1 VSRFEQKGFRFVGMK
16 FMKAS
21 QTLAEQHYA
30 VHKGKP
36 FYEGLVR
43 YITSAP
49 VLVMALEGTNA
60 IANARAIVGAT
71 KPHEAAP
78 GSIRGDFALEIGR
91 NIVHA
96 SDSPENGLAEIA
108 LWFEPG
114 ELYGWSRDNDQWV
127 FEGGR

>member
-1 VSRFEQKGFRFVGMK
+1 MK